1 VPTQAVFD
9 RLLAW
14 LDPERERAAE
24 KYEEIRR
31 RLIKIFAC
39 RGCLAPED
47 AADRTINRVTGK
59 LQELPETCER
69 DPIPYFYA
77 VAKWVHQEEAR
88 DARPAPTL
96 AATASPGPVGA
107 EDECL
112 RKCLERLPAAN
123 RDLILEYYREERK
136 AKIDYRKDLAARLGI
151 EPNALRIKVCRIRA
165 TLKECLGECVKVQ
178 R

>member
-1 VPTQAVFD
+1 MKRDWIPTQAAFD

-59 LQELPETCER
+59 LEELPETYQR
-69 DPIPYFYA
+69 DPILYFYA
-77 VAKWVHQEEAR
+77 VAKRVHQEETR

-96 AATASPGPVGA
+96 AATASPGPGA
-107 EDECL
+107 GWRMSASGNVSSDF
-112 RKCLERLPAAN
+112 RP
-123 RDLILEYYREERK
+123 
-136 AKIDYRKDLAARLGI
+136 
-151 EPNALRIKVCRIRA
+151 RI
-165 TLKECLGECVKVQ
+165 GS
-178 R
+178 